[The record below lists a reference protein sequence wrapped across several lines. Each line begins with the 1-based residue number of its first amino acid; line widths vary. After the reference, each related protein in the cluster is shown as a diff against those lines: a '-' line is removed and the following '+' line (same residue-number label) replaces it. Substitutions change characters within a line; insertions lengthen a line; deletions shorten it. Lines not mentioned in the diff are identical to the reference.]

1 MIKRLAHALT
11 LGLIATPLL
20 LAGCGSSSDNNGGT
34 GGNGIIKYDAGSGG
48 TGGTALDG
56 ATAPLDTSVVDA
68 TIAPDMAPGVDATK
82 VDAPL
87 GVDAPIQVDV
97 ATPDLAP
104 VIDTTPAI
112 DLTPVV
118 CTESAATKFSGGS
131 VATNRTLTKA
141 CSPYTIKSNLN
152 VNKGATLTIEPGTTL
167 KFDSDTYLYVYAG
180 AIFSAVGT
188 AADPIV
194 LTSSKAAPAAGD
206 WVGFQVQNSA
216 NSVTLKYV
224 TVQYAGYGDNAAV
237 DVTNANVDVE
247 NCFIHDNAAVG
258 LDATGAIKGAKVLA
272 NTFYSNGD
280 LPLIISDGVQADATN
295 TFHSGTLVNTKQV
308 AAFAGNISSTRTFDI
323 TEVPYFFA
331 SNLNI
336 NKAANVTVNAGVTF
350 TFASDTYLYI
360 YAGAIFTAVGTAT
373 SPIIFTSSKAV
384 PTQGDWVGLSFQN
397 SSSSITIKYATVQ
410 YAGFGSAYAV
420 DATSSTF
427 DIENCTIQHNLSGGL
442 DGTGATHSTL
452 KNNSFSDNNADGT
465 TIMEWTMPAATN
477 TISGNTP

>member
-1 MIKRLAHALT
+1 V
-11 LGLIATPLL
+11 
-20 LAGCGSSSDNNGGT
+20 GCGSSSDNGGT
-34 GGNGIIKYDAGSGG
+34 GGSNIVKYDAGSGG
-48 TGGTALDG
+48 TGGSSLDG
-56 ATAPLDTSVVDA
+56 AVPHVDSGAVDLAIGPDTALPIDTTVADTAV
-68 TIAPDMAPGVDATK
+68 
-82 VDAPL
+82 
-87 GVDAPIQVDV
+87 VDAPIGPDVAIQLDTATVDV
-97 ATPDLAP
+97 AP

-112 DLTPVV
+112 DLAPVVAV
-118 CTESAATKFSGGS
+118 CTETTKFSGGT
-131 VATNRTLTKA
+131 VTANRTLSQA
-141 CSPYTIKSNLN
+141 CSPYTISSNLN

-180 AIFSAVGT
+180 AIFNAVGT
-188 AADPIV
+188 AAAPIV
-194 LTSSKAAPAAGD
+194 MTSSKAAPAAGD

-224 TVQYAGYGDNAAV
+224 TVEYAGYGDNVAV
-237 DVTNANVDVE
+237 DITNANADVE

-280 LPLIISDGVQADATN
+280 VPLVISDGVQADATN

-308 AAFAGNISSTRTFDI
+308 VSFAGTIASTRTFDI
-323 TEVPYFFA
+323 TEIPYFLA
-331 SNLNI
+331 GNLNI
-336 NKAANVTVNAGVTF
+336 NKTANVTVNAGVTF

-397 SSSSITIKYATVQ
+397 GSSSITIKYATIQ
-410 YAGFGSAYAV
+410 YAGFGSGYAV
-420 DATSSTF
+420 DATNSTF

-452 KNNSFSDNNADGT
+452 KNSSFGDNNADGT
-465 TIMEWTMPAATN
+465 TIMDWTVPAATN